1 MAWYMQ
7 FQMRAEW
14 LVVFT
19 ILLLLLWV
27 NACYS
32 TLCLCLY
39 LSLWLSSNS
48 SAFKLITLNA
58 LNL

>member
-19 ILLLLLWV
+19 ILLLNAMGKCLLFYIV
-27 NACYS
+27 PVFIS
-32 TLCLCLY
+32 F
-39 LSLWLSSNS
+39 SL
-48 SAFKLITLNA
+48 ADQ
-58 LNL
+58 